1 MANESD
7 GEAIRATRERGLVAF
22 NAGNVNEFMDVWPG
36 DDIVVMVPGAP
47 PIVGKPALR
56 AFLQE
61 AFARARINETLT
73 PQEQV
78 ITGDW
83 AFERLALSETIEPK
97 NGTGT
102 VHLEGKALDVYRRQS
117 DGSWKVARS
126 ILNYNA

>member
-1 MANESD
+1 MSNGSD
-7 GEAIRATRERGLVAF
+7 AEAIRATRERGQIAF
-22 NAGNVNEFMDVWPG
+22 NAGNLNEFMNVWPG

-56 AFLQE
+56 AFLEQ
-61 AFARARINETLT
+61 AFAGASINETLT

-78 ITGDW
+78 IAGDW
-83 AFERLALSETIEPK
+83 AFERLALSETIDPRS
-97 NGTGT
+97 GTGT
-102 VHLEGKALDVYRRQS
+102 VHLEGKALDVYRRQP